1 MAMQKITPCL
11 WFATQAEEAANFYV
25 SLFKNS
31 KITNVLLTDAA
42 AAQTSGQPERSVL
55 FVEFELDGERLS
67 ALNGGLIFKFN
78 ESVSLMIEC
87 STQEEIDHYWYGLI
101 ANGGEESQCGWL
113 KDKFGLSWQVTP
125 KQLLEMQRDKDPAK
139 AGRIMQAMLGMRKL
153 NIKALEDA
161 FKNG

>member
-42 AAQTSGQPERSVL
+42 AAQASGQPERSVL

-139 AGRIMQAMLGMRKL
+139 AGRVMQAMLGMRKL